1 MQQNMIKL
9 LMPALLLLSFHLW
22 AKGDAEKGQ
31 ALAGTCAACHGM
43 DGNSVNPIWPSL
55 AGQHEAY
62 LKRQIKFFRSG
73 QRENELMAPMVASL
87 SDQDI
92 DDLAAYFSTQKMKM
106 KAATPDL
113 VELGR
118 KIYQGG
124 EKERNI
130 PACMSCHGPTGL
142 GNPLSGYP
150 VLANQH
156 AAYTVE
162 MLNEYKEGQKLGDGD
177 DINGQVMADVA
188 RYMRE
193 DEIEAVASYIQGLK
207 AAQ

>member
-1 MQQNMIKL
+1 MQRNMIKL
-9 LMPALLLLSFHLW
+9 LMPALLLMSFNLM
-22 AKGDAEKGQ
+22 AEGNVDKGQ
-31 ALAGTCAACHGM
+31 SLSGTCAACHGM

-62 LKRQIKFFRSG
+62 LDRQIKLFRDG
-73 QRENELMAPMVASL
+73 QRENAMMAPMVASL
-87 SDQDI
+87 SDQDVA
-92 DDLAAYFSTQKMKM
+92 DLAAYFAAQKLKL
-106 KAATPDL
+106 KAANPDS

-124 EKERNI
+124 DKERNI
-130 PACMSCHGPTGL
+130 PACMSCHGPTGQ

-156 AAYTVE
+156 AAYTVIQ
-162 MLNEYKEGQKLGDGD
+162 LKAYKTGKSMVDKD
-177 DINGQVMADVA
+177 DVNGQIMADVA
-188 RYMRE
+188 RYMTE
-193 DEIEAVASYIQGLK
+193 EEIDAVASYVQGLK